1 MTSGELSIAVGFDLV
16 ARRLQSEVV
25 FSFPSNRVVTWYIRD
40 PLIPIFLLLF

>member
-25 FSFPSNRVVTWYIRD
+25 FSFPSKELLTIFYLRLTR
-40 PLIPIFLLLF
+40 IPFQVLQ